1 MKLTIRQTVPEHEV
15 KRVDCQ
21 VEERKLRVLLDVFNN
36 RRYHHILRP
45 DTLYV
50 QPGLEEFQ
58 PLDHSLAAA
67 LSMRI
72 RLPDNFT
79 HDYEGWLQREVFE
92 AQIDWDQLV
101 LQKTLT

>member
-1 MKLTIRQTVPEHEV
+1 MGLLLVVPEHEV

-45 DTLYV
+45 NASYV

-58 PLDHSLAAA
+58 PLDHSLAGA
-67 LSMRI
+67 LSMRVS
-72 RLPDNFT
+72 LPDNFR
-79 HDYEGWLQREVFE
+79 YS
-92 AQIDWDQLV
+92 
-101 LQKTLT
+101 LTR